1 MIIFRFPSNAAEF
14 ALACSICVNRGSRSQ
29 KCHLCKCE
37 VESGFEAGIAPV
49 RKNFF
54 IKFTVPGVPVG
65 KGRPRF
71 TRTGHTYTPEKTA
84 AYEEKVRRCWQTQSG
99 QGFAGGIPLKASI
112 IAYFPI
118 PKSASK
124 KKAAAMEGTFHTSR
138 PDSDNVAKAIL
149 DALNGY
155 LYPDDS
161 AVQIDRC
168 WKVYTNGAP
177 RVEVEIWEAE

>member
-1 MIIFRFPSNAAEF
+1 MENNME
-14 ALACSICVNRGSRSQ
+14 
-29 KCHLCKCE
+29 
-37 VESGFEAGIAPV
+37 
-49 RKNFF
+49 

-71 TRTGHTYTPEKTA
+71 TRTGHAYTPEKTA
-84 AYEEKVRRCWQTQSG
+84 AYEEKVRLCWKTQTGS
-99 QGFAGGIPLKASI
+99 GFAGGVPLKASI

-124 KKAAAMEGTFHTSR
+124 KKAAAMDGTFHTSR
-138 PDSDNVAKAIL
+138 PDADNVAKAIL

-177 RVEVEIWEAE
+177 RVEVEIKEAE

>member
-1 MIIFRFPSNAAEF
+1 ME
-14 ALACSICVNRGSRSQ
+14 
-29 KCHLCKCE
+29 
-37 VESGFEAGIAPV
+37 
-49 RKNFF
+49 

-84 AYEEKVRRCWQTQSG
+84 AYEEKVRLCWKTQSG
-99 QGFAGGIPLKASI
+99 QCFVGGIPLKASI
-112 IAYFPI
+112 ISYFPI
-118 PKSASK
+118 PKSTSK

-138 PDSDNVAKAIL
+138 PDADNVAKAIL
-149 DALNGY
+149 DALNCHV
-155 LYPDDS
+155 YPDDS

-177 RVEVEIWEAE
+177 RVEVEIKEAT

>member
-1 MIIFRFPSNAAEF
+1 MIIFRFPSNAVEF
-14 ALACSICVNRGSRSQ
+14 ALACSICINKGSHSQ

-49 RKNFF
+49 RNNFF

-71 TRTGHTYTPEKTA
+71 TRTGHTYTPDKTA
-84 AYEEKVRRCWQTQSG
+84 AYEEKVRLCWKTQTGSC
-99 QGFAGGIPLKASI
+99 FAGGIPLKASI

-124 KKAAAMEGTFHTSR
+124 KKAAAMDGSFHTSR
-138 PDSDNVAKAIL
+138 PDADNVAKAIL

-177 RVEVEIWEAE
+177 RVEVTIWEA